1 MDLLDNSSAILQLEE
16 TLHMLEESLQ
26 QDVFYYSLDK
36 CYIQRLKQ
44 MYSPHFDIEHS
55 ESGSYYHATLQCIK
69 VFYLDKDCIYQ
80 ISLSGR
86 FITSMNYLLEI
97 NFYAL
102 DSNNHY
108 STLTETLLSLSDLW
122 NLNDTLDIA
131 DLLVRT
137 LIKMRADLIQTNE
150 GNL

>member
-1 MDLLDNSSAILQLEE
+1 
-16 TLHMLEESLQ
+16 
-26 QDVFYYSLDK
+26 
-36 CYIQRLKQ
+36 
-44 MYSPHFDIEHS
+44 
-55 ESGSYYHATLQCIK
+55 
-69 VFYLDKDCIYQ
+69 
-80 ISLSGR
+80 
-86 FITSMNYLLEI
+86 MNYLLEI